1 VSASIA
7 APETAQP
14 SSAEIK
20 EAAALLKSSGQGAL
34 FLGGRALRETA
45 LFHAGRIA
53 AATGARLIC
62 ETLPARL
69 QRGAGRVEVE
79 RLPYFAEMATE
90 LLSGIEQMVFIGSK
104 PPVAFFA
111 YPGKPS
117 WLSPESASLFEFDHS
132 NIDAEGALRC
142 LADELVAPAS
152 PKLVKHRPPPAFE
165 KGKLTRQSAG
175 IITAALMPQNA
186 IVSDEAGTNGM
197 PFYNHA
203 STAPKHDWLVITG
216 GSIGQ
221 GLPLATGAAV
231 ACPDR
236 KVIALQADGSGMYT
250 LQALWTMA
258 RENLDVTIIIMKN
271 NSYGILNIELGR
283 VGVED
288 PSNKALSL
296 LDLTNPT
303 LDWVSLSTGMGVPAS
318 SATTTDEFSS
328 ALKDA
333 ISSPGPRLV
342 EAVLV

>member
-1 VSASIA
+1 
-7 APETAQP
+7 
-14 SSAEIK
+14 
-20 EAAALLKSSGQGAL
+20 
-34 FLGGRALRETA
+34 
-45 LFHAGRIA
+45 
-53 AATGARLIC
+53 
-62 ETLPARL
+62 
-69 QRGAGRVEVE
+69 
-79 RLPYFAEMATE
+79 MATE
-90 LLSGIEQMVFIGSK
+90 CLSNLEQMVFIGAK

-117 WLSPESASLFEFDHS
+117 WLSPESATLFEFHKTS
-132 NIDAEGALRC
+132 VDAESTLRR
-142 LADELVAPAS
+142 LADELAAPAS
-152 PKLVKHRPPPAFE
+152 PKVVKQEAPPTFV

-175 IITAALMPQNA
+175 IITAALIPENA
-186 IVSDEAGTNGM
+186 IVSDEAGTSGM

-203 STAPKHDWLVITG
+203 ATSPKHDWLVITG

-283 VGVED
+283 VGVEN
-288 PSNKALSL
+288 PSEKALSL
-296 LDLTNPT
+296 LDLTNPI
-303 LDWVSLSTGMGVPAS
+303 LDWVALSTGMGVPAS

-333 ISSPGPRLV
+333 ISSRGPRLI
-342 EAVLV
+342 EAVLI